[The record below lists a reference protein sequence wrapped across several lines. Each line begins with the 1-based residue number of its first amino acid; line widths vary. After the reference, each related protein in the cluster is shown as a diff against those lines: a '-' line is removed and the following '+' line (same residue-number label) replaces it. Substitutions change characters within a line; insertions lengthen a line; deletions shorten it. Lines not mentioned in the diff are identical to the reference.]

1 MKESTLSKTDY
12 APIVLFVYNRPLHTA
27 QTLDALSNNY
37 LAKESILYIYCDGAK
52 ENTTEITLQNILEV
66 DKIVK
71 SKQWCKEVH
80 IIKAQKNKGL
90 ANSIKSGVTEIIQKY
105 GKVIVMEDD
114 LITSPAFLT
123 YMNKALDYYE
133 KRKSVFSIS
142 SYNLPAN
149 KMEIP
154 QDYEYDV
161 YVSLR
166 NGSWGWATWADR
178 WNQVDWNV
186 SNYKTLLN
194 DSQMQKAFNRG
205 GDDIFPMLEGQ
216 QSGKLNIWS
225 IQFTL
230 AHFENHAVSIIPTF
244 SYVDNI
250 GLDGTG
256 ENCNNT
262 LSLKN
267 YNLCQNEKIK
277 FLDVLYEDKR
287 IINAFY
293 STNCNKKRP
302 LWQKI
307 INRISRILG
316 HRNIFVIKKKI
327 YN

>member
-1 MKESTLSKTDY
+1 ML
-12 APIVLFVYNRPLHTA
+12 APIVLFVYNRPLHTI
-27 QTLDALSNNY
+27 QTLDALSKNH
-37 LAKESILYIYCDGAK
+37 LANDSILYIYSDGAK
-52 ENTTEITLQNILEV
+52 EKSARDTLQNILDVE
-66 DKIVK
+66 KIVN
-71 SKQWCKEVH
+71 SQQWCKEVK
-80 IIKAQKNKGL
+80 IIKSQKNKGL

-105 GKVIVMEDD
+105 GKAIVMEDD

-133 KRKSVFSIS
+133 NRKSVFSIS
-142 SYNLPAN
+142 GYNLPTN
-149 KMEIP
+149 KMIIP
-154 QDYEYDV
+154 HDYEYDV

-178 WNQVDWNV
+178 WSQVDWTV
-186 SNYKTLLN
+186 ANYKTLQN
-194 DSQMQKAFNRG
+194 DFQIQRAFNRG

-230 AHFENHAVSIIPTF
+230 AHFVNHAISIVPTL

-256 ENCNNT
+256 ENCNANS
-262 LSLKN
+262 SLKN
-267 YNLCQNEKIK
+267 THLCQKEDIN
-277 FLDVLYEDKR
+277 FVDVLYQDDR
-287 IINAFY
+287 LINAFY
-293 STNCNKKRP
+293 SANCNKKRP

-316 HRNIFVIKKKI
+316 KENIFVIKKRI
-327 YN
+327 YK